1 MGPEDETRTEQT
13 TAAEQPHPHRE
24 VHHMKVSEIEPLRDL
39 PQPEGPAAHEQP
51 EFEPGP
57 SFGTGV

>member
-1 MGPEDETRTEQT
+1 
-13 TAAEQPHPHRE
+13 
-24 VHHMKVSEIEPLRDL
+24 MKVSEIEPLRDL
-39 PQPEGPAAHEQP
+39 PEDDGPSRHDDM

>member
-1 MGPEDETRTEQT
+1 MGPEDEIPTEAAAPEPPPAPRT
-13 TAAEQPHPHRE
+13 
-24 VHHMKVSEIEPLRDL
+24 VHHMSVSEIDPLRDL
-39 PQPEGPAAHEQP
+39 PEEEGPPRHEDM

>member
-1 MGPEDETRTEQT
+1 MGPEDEIPTE
-13 TAAEQPHPHRE
+13 AAAPEPPAPHQ

-39 PQPEGPAAHEQP
+39 PADDGPSLHDDM

-57 SFGTGV
+57 SFGSGV

>member
-1 MGPEDETRTEQT
+1 MGPDEEIPTEQA
-13 TAAEQPHPHRE
+13 AAEQPPPAHHE
-24 VHHMKVSEIEPLRDL
+24 VHHMKVSEIPPLRDL
-39 PQPEGPAAHEQP
+39 PQDDGPARVEDM

>member
-1 MGPEDETRTEQT
+1 MGPDDEIPTE
-13 TAAEQPHPHRE
+13 AAATEPPPAHRE
-24 VHHMKVSEIEPLRDL
+24 VHHMSVSEIEPLRAL
-39 PQPEGPAAHEQP
+39 PEDEGPSRHEDM